1 MANVMVHVPPTKQQG
16 QRSLDISDA
25 YLSRV
30 VPIWTKPPYLVE
42 GNIWRKVVSAQPIA
56 ELFRDTLIMG
66 VTGLDWKISAKNS
79 DQQDELRGTIR
90 HYTDLFE
97 KGGYSGLDHTGH
109 VEWVSRDLLDIP
121 FGGASEVGR
130 KGDAPGGRVAWFE
143 PLDAATLYPTLNR
156 EMPVIQ
162 TYGVEQVAFPAHSIA
177 RVMMSPRTDIQY
189 KGWGTA
195 PPEVVYMALQMISR
209 GDSYYANLLLD
220 IPPAGILDLGDMERN
235 SALEWVEAYKGFLAN
250 GGNTSFKIP
259 VLYEHNN
266 EVKFVPFG
274 KVPNDIMFDR
284 ITLRYMAIVGASYGM
299 TLSDIGIQ
307 STSASGETLAGAIR
321 NERKTR
327 MTGKAKLKKKLKY
340 YFEQIL
346 PPTLRFDWVD
356 YDDELNVAVARAR
369 LANATAMA
377 QFQSSKQI
385 TPEEAR
391 KQLIADGMFTISMTE
406 SIPEDYEWP
415 DDTVSDGKDMPTPK
429 RPKMLGDPLPAS
441 VGGEGEVRRS
451 ELMVKASQVVLEN
464 YDVFRQIVE
473 ENLDDPTSSGLEI
486 DGYVLMKSDIVEQA
500 GMILL
505 RDKILETD
513 GQVDYNDAIDLVGE
527 ELVRC
532 YDEITKGETE

>member
-1 MANVMVHVPPTKQQG
+1 MADVMVNVPPTKQPG
-16 QRSLDISDA
+16 QKSLDISDA
-25 YLSRV
+25 YLARILPVWSR
-30 VPIWTKPPYLVE
+30 PYLVD
-42 GNIWRKVVSAQPIA
+42 GNTWRKIVKAQPIA

-66 VTGLDWKISAKNS
+66 VTGLDWKISARDS

-90 HYTDLFE
+90 HYSNLLE
-97 KGGYSGLDHTGH
+97 KGGHSGIDHVGH
-109 VEWVSRDLLDIP
+109 VEWVCKDLLDIP
-121 FGGASEVGR
+121 FGGAAEIGR
-130 KGDAPGGRVAWFE
+130 KNDAPNGRVAWFE
-143 PLDAATLYPTLNR
+143 PLDGATLYPTLNK

-162 TYGVEQVAFPAHSIA
+162 DYNAQQVAFPAHAIA

-189 KGWGTA
+189 KGWAVA
-195 PPEVVYMALQMISR
+195 PPEIVYTALQMISR

-266 EVKFVPFG
+266 EIKFVPFG
-274 KVPNDIMFDR
+274 KVPNDIMYDR
-284 ITLRYMAIVGASYGM
+284 ITLRYMAIIGASYGM

-346 PPTLRFDWVD
+346 PPSLRFDWVD

-369 LANATAMA
+369 LANATAMK
-377 QFQSSKQI
+377 QFQDSKNI

-391 KQLIADGMFTISMTE
+391 KQLITDGMFTISMPE
-406 SIPEDYEWP
+406 QIPDDYEWNT
-415 DDTVSDGKDMPTPK
+415 DTVSEKSPE
-429 RPKMLGDPLPAS
+429 RPRMLGDPLPAS
-441 VGGEGEVRRS
+441 IGGEGEIRRS
-451 ELMVKASQVVLEN
+451 ELMVKASRIVEEN
-464 YDVFRQIVE
+464 YDVFKQIAD
-473 ENLDDPTSSGLEI
+473 ENQDDPIWAAQEI
-486 DGYVLMKSDIVEQA
+486 DQYTMMKSDVVEQA
-500 GMILL
+500 GMIIL
-505 RDKILETD
+505 RDILLDTENTI
-513 GQVDYNDAIDLVGE
+513 DYNDVIDMVGE
-527 ELVRC
+527 DLVRC